1 MKEGFLIKIM
11 RYFFSIRGVLDEHN
25 AREIGK
31 VATNAFMFLWMYTG
45 IANAVFLFLPQAIK
59 TQSMIN
65 GFILFNMFIVWGG
78 VGLYV
83 THKVSALK
91 LNYQEVSTK
100 EYSKAVHKAM
110 IHGAWYGCSYGLIS
124 YLMCVQINGFLS
136 IFSIGF
142 GLFMLVA
149 CWISDTQREIAHI
162 VKVE

>member
-1 MKEGFLIKIM
+1 MIKIM

-45 IANAVFLFLPQAIK
+45 IANAVFLLLPQAIK
-59 TQSMIN
+59 TGSMIN
-65 GFILFNMFIVWGG
+65 G

-83 THKVSALK
+83 THKVSELK

-100 EYSKAVHKAM
+100 EYLKAVHKAV
-110 IHGAWYGCSYGLIS
+110 IHGAWFGISYGLVT
-124 YLMCVQINGFLS
+124 YLMFAQFNGFFS
-136 IFSIGF
+136 IVSIGF
-142 GLFMLVA
+142 AIFIVLIS
-149 CWISDTQREIAHI
+149 WTSDTHREIAHI